1 MTREYDDDLFPF
13 QYRLPARSWSARC
26 PHDGLCT
33 ARPLA
38 VSRLPL
44 VDEASPLGVRRGI
57 TSRLTLRG
65 SALSG
70 NPRLVAPFRFVIETP
85 TPGNSVAAIF
95 IARITVDPLTPLGIY
110 PVRVVTDDGLSDP
123 FPLAVGQL
131 PQIEEKEDNNNIN
144 AQANEADWTAQRI
157 TLPTVIE
164 GGLPEDN
171 HNFFRFRG
179 KKDNRDFFRFRG
191 KKGQRIVAD
200 IQCARL
206 GSGIDTDLWLGSL
219 DREYSQSVNPR
230 FEDQADTPFFTLL
243 PNDADYLFGVSY
255 ADHRPIKGGRRVYRL
270 TIGPLPAAA
279 EVYPLGV
286 GAARPSGSSSA
297 AAHSTA

>member
-1 MTREYDDDLFPF
+1 MLGRRSVTREYDDDLFPF
-13 QYRLPARSWSARC
+13 QYRLPARSWRARC
-26 PHDGLCT
+26 PSRWFVHRRALAFSRSSLSSSQPPGRT
-33 ARPLA
+33 A
-38 VSRLPL
+38 
-44 VDEASPLGVRRGI
+44 GNHQG
-57 TSRLTLRG
+57 LTLRG

-95 IARITVDPLTPLGIY
+95 IARITVHPLTPLGIY

-191 KKGQRIVAD
+191 RKGNE
-200 IQCARL
+200 
-206 GSGIDTDLWLGSL
+206 S
-219 DREYSQSVNPR
+219 
-230 FEDQADTPFFTLL
+230 
-243 PNDADYLFGVSY
+243 
-255 ADHRPIKGGRRVYRL
+255 
-270 TIGPLPAAA
+270 
-279 EVYPLGV
+279 
-286 GAARPSGSSSA
+286 
-297 AAHSTA
+297 